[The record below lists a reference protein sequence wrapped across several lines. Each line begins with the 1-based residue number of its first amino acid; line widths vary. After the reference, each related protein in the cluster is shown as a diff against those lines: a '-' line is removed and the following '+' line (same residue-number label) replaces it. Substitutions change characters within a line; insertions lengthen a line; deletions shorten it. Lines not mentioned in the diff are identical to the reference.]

1 MAELA
6 EATGTTSLARDRFK
20 LRHRIMTR
28 FGESDMQGV
37 IFNARYLDYADL
49 AMSVYWP
56 RAGLELFGEDSLEF
70 LVANANIDFKASL
83 RPYEFIE
90 LCCRTERIGNR
101 SLTTLIAI
109 HGEKGEPDLRAAIR
123 IVHVCIDHKTRRSAP
138 LPGYVTDRI
147 TAFDGRVEPLLT
159 GERL

>member
-1 MAELA
+1 MADA
-6 EATGTTSLARDRFK
+6 SFK

-56 RAGLELFGEDSLEF
+56 RAGLQLFGNDQLEF

-90 LCCRTERIGNR
+90 LCCRTERVGNS
-101 SLTTLIAI
+101 SLTTLIEI
-109 HGEKGEPDLRAAIR
+109 HGEKGEPDLRAVIR
-123 IVHVCIDHKTRRSAP
+123 IVHVCIDHQTRRPVP
-138 LPGYVTDRI
+138 LPSHVKDCLA
-147 TAFDGRVEPLLT
+147 AFDGRAEPLLT
-159 GERL
+159 GERA